1 MPLTVRELAPVEL
14 TAPYSEPTHSSCAI
28 ASVIAPP
35 RLEYMAE
42 GAREPAKVALS
53 ILTFFCTVLSN
64 ESNGVKQLHSNEA
77 MAKKRC

>member
-64 ESNGVKQLHSNEA
+64 GVKQLHSNEA